1 MTNMK
6 IKPQFQETMQRAENL
21 AKQGAAAYGS
31 QADFNLEEDMAGL
44 EQAGIMAPGQAQ
56 TVVAAMSAPSPVAP
70 VVPVAPPVQMEAPVQ
85 SPATEEQP
93 KEEGLSQDPAKR
105 LDQVHKI
112 LSEQFSACPSKA
124 DLQQWKSIHG
134 NIFFLQLDNE
144 VFIYR
149 YLKRQEWVQLNAD
162 PVWAKLNQDQKN
174 EKLFIR
180 CVLFPAFGPL
190 DLLGREAGLI
200 DAVVGQIE
208 MQSMFVDPYALAA
221 NSTIKL

>member
-1 MTNMK
+1 MK
-6 IKPQFQETMQRAENL
+6 IKPQHQETLQRAEAL
-21 AKQGAAAYGS
+21 ALQGHAAFGS
-31 QADFNLEEDMAGL
+31 SKENSFDLEADMTDL

-56 TVVAAMSAPSPVAP
+56 TVASAMAGPSPV
-70 VVPVAPPVQMEAPVQ
+70 VSPVAPPVQVEAPLQ
-85 SPATEEQP
+85 SPAIEEEP
-93 KEEGLSQDPAKR
+93 KEEGLSQDPVKR

-112 LSEQFSACPSKA
+112 LSEQFPACPSKA

-134 NIFFLQLDNE
+134 NIFFLQLDDE

-162 PVWAKLNQDQKN
+162 PIWVKLNQDQKN
-174 EKLFIR
+174 EKLFVR

-200 DAVVGQIE
+200 DALVGQIE